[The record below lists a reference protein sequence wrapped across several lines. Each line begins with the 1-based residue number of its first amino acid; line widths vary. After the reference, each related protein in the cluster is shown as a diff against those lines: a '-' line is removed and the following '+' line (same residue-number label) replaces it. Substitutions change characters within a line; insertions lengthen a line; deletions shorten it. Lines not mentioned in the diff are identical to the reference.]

1 MEMLGFAIMIIG
13 AIVLVIGFVLLAGF
27 LKQNWEISG
36 QDFEQ
41 KIKTSGIAPT
51 ARTGS
56 DAKRLEIVKRL
67 GITQKKKDTDFGD
80 DNAGRIGYYDET
92 EEIVD

>member
-1 MEMLGFAIMIIG
+1 MLGIAIMIIG
-13 AIVLVIGFVLLAGF
+13 AIVLAIGFVLLIGF
-27 LKQNWEISG
+27 SKQKWEISD

-51 ARTGS
+51 ASMGS